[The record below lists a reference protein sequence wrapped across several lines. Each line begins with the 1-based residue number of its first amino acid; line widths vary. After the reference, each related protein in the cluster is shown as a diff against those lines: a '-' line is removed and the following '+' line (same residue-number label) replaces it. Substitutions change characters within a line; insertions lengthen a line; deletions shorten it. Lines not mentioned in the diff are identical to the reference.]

1 MRVIK
6 FVMGLLLLMAPLVM
20 AQDMQWQSMNGPY
33 FVYDVTGISLGW
45 DGTQMRAYMVAS
57 DLSHTFIYSY
67 FGSSPISNW
76 GNIVPTRVD
85 GVKHISASR
94 QSGLIAYATIPEQ
107 EGIIGGVKYTV
118 NGGLNWNNTFSQPG
132 NAKFTCIETHPTNPN
147 ICFTGAELIGG
158 DVASVWRT
166 TTGGDSWSEI
176 RPQGIDARNTVR
188 AIHIDPNSGNTIEQ
202 TIIYVCYNNEGI
214 WRGYNGGLGKWENI
228 SVSNNEQAIDIAIEY
243 NLSNNLYVIGIK
255 ENTYE
260 LWHSFDNGNKWESVR
275 DFGGNRIKG
284 IAAAK
289 LENIEN
295 IWALAA
301 DTIFY
306 SHKDLSGQNW
316 LSLAARDGDT
326 LQCLSIDCKN
336 PNQAY
341 VGSKHNIEW
350 ISVDRQNIIRRTI
363 AEGTN
368 YNGPIKEE
376 WK

>member
-6 FVMGLLLLMAPLVM
+6 FVLGLLLLMAPLGM
-20 AQDMQWQSMNGPY
+20 AQDMQWQSMDGPCY
-33 FVYDVTGISLGW
+33 VYDVTGISTGW

-57 DLSHTFIYSY
+57 DLDAKYIYWY
-67 FGSSPISNW
+67 NGSSPINGWVKSQT
-76 GNIVPTRVD
+76 PTP
-85 GVKHISASR
+85 GVKHVNASR
-94 QSGLIAYATIPEQ
+94 QNGWMAYATVPEG
-107 EGIIGGVKYTV
+107 EGDQPGVHYTRD
-118 NGGLNWNNTFSQPG
+118 GGLTWSYNVNAQPG
-132 NAKFTCIETHPTNPN
+132 DKSFTCIETHPTNPN